1 MICFKYIPMKIS
13 YSLIIGFLA
22 LFLNS
27 CALMNSMGLNN
38 KASWDKVEP
47 TVPLDETAWKQAQSL
62 NTEEAFVDY
71 LSKFPFG
78 KNKYEAKLQLQLMES
93 ESAWEKTKLA
103 NSEEAYKMF
112 MRDYSGSK
120 YNAEAFA
127 KLTIIR
133 QEETWNRTK
142 ILNTAEAYNEF
153 ILRFPI
159 SEHLQEAKNSYTS
172 IQSESEWNRIKN
184 FSNISIFENYLKSF
198 PVSIF
203 KDQVYAKIQSL
214 NNTNNERAIASN
226 SPSPNSNFRA
236 KNVNLPKTEQ
246 KKIDQ
251 VEKKDL
257 GTEKWF
263 ELSAIN
269 TADAY
274 QSFLNQFPK
283 HKFSSLAKK
292 ELALLDEQ
300 AWMRTKSADTKE
312 AYENYQKDYP
322 AGRYVKEAKKKSL
335 DQEVKT
341 ILAGDY
347 QSLPSMNKMEATP
360 GSKLN
365 EITIKNITGFTLVII
380 YSGPVSEKVEV
391 KDGNTFIVKLPN
403 GEYNITATLNSDL
416 IGSFVGKEMLTGGKY
431 ETKFFLGY

>member
-1 MICFKYIPMKIS
+1 MKINI
-13 YSLIIGFLA
+13 SLFFGFLA
-22 LFLNS
+22 LFFNS
-27 CALMNSMGLNN
+27 CAMMTSMGLNN

-47 TVPLDETAWKQAQSL
+47 AVPLEETAWKKAQSL

-78 KNKYEAKLQLQLMES
+78 KNKYEARLQLQLMETV
-93 ESAWEKTKLA
+93 SAWEKTKLA
-103 NSEEAYKMF
+103 NSEEAYKVF

-153 ILRFPI
+153 ILRFPL
-159 SEHLQEAKNSYTS
+159 SEHLQEAKNNYTV
-172 IQSESEWNRIKN
+172 IQSEAEWNRIKN

-198 PVSIF
+198 PGSMY

-214 NNTNNERAIASN
+214 GNTVNERAIAFN
-226 SPSPNSNFRA
+226 SPPPSSNFRA
-236 KNVNLPKTEQ
+236 KNVNVPKTEQ
-246 KKIDQ
+246 RKTEQ
-251 VEKKDL
+251 VEKKDI
-257 GTEKWF
+257 GAEKWV
-263 ELSAIN
+263 ELSALN
-269 TADAY
+269 TAEAY
-274 QSFLNQFPK
+274 QAFLNQFPK
-283 HKFSSLAKK
+283 HKFASLAKK

-300 AWMRTKSADTKE
+300 AWMRTKDADTKE
-312 AYENYQKDYP
+312 AYENYQKLYP
-322 AGRYVKEAKKKSL
+322 SGRYVKEAKKKSI
-335 DQEVKT
+335 DQEVKN

-347 QSLPSMNKMEATP
+347 QALPSMNKMEAIP

-391 KDGNTFIVKLPN
+391 KDGSSFVVKLPN
-403 GEYNITATLNSDL
+403 GQYNITATLNSDL